1 MYGRLLNIV
10 SNNQLLNNK
19 TYQVELTIDLGRE
32 IVNKYIRE
40 MYKTIKQSNPSLTYI
55 NWRASVDIINQ
66 TSESQFQF
74 ELGNLLINFMID
86 LKVIK
91 NEVKILPRN
100 EKKTIMVAAQALV
113 NLVPELK
120 TSISIKTIPNTMISP
135 PNSYK
140 YEENKILELGGYLLN
155 G

>member
-100 EKKTIMVAAQALV
+100 EKKLFW
-113 NLVPELK
+113 
-120 TSISIKTIPNTMISP
+120 
-135 PNSYK
+135 
-140 YEENKILELGGYLLN
+140 
-155 G
+155 

>member
-1 MYGRLLNIV
+1 MNTTYLISIIYGRILNIV

-19 TYQVELTIDLGRE
+19 TYQVEVTIDLGRE

-55 NWRASVDIINQ
+55 NWREENSSVDIINQ

-86 LKVIK
+86 LKLIK
-91 NEVKILPRN
+91 NEVKFLARN
-100 EKKTIMVAAQALV
+100 EKK
-113 NLVPELK
+113 
-120 TSISIKTIPNTMISP
+120 
-135 PNSYK
+135 K
-140 YEENKILELGGYLLN
+140 YSGSRSSFS
-155 G
+155 